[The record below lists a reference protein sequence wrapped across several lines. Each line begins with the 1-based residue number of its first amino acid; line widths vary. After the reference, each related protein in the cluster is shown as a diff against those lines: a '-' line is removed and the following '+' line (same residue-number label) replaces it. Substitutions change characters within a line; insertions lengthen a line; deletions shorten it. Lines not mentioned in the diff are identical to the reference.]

1 MHKSVKERRSRM
13 GVFSLP
19 RLVSPWP
26 RKRGT
31 LHGYRVSVVAVLGWA
46 TVGLVFVGSRSLRQ
60 ELA

>member
-1 MHKSVKERRSRM
+1 MHRSVIERRSRM

-19 RLVSPWP
+19 SLVPYGP

-31 LHGYRVSVVAVLGWA
+31 LHGYRVSVVTVLGPPTA
-46 TVGLVFVGSRSLRQ
+46 GLVFVGSRSLRQ